1 MSCDICWKVIDDSDI
16 DAEFESDE
24 FVICTECSSNHGEEF
39 PFDKF

>member
-16 DAEFESDE
+16 AAEFESDE
-24 FVICTECSSNHGEEF
+24 FVICSECSSNNGEEF